1 MVTFDRSPT
10 GLLDLYADLGSQ
22 LSAAPGDRA
31 AVLATLSQVAVDR
44 VPGTE
49 WASITEG
56 RRGKFRTVAQT
67 DQAALAVDEI
77 QYALGTGPCVDAIIK
92 DVVFRADDLL
102 TDDRWP
108 EFGRLAAERH
118 HVRSMLSFRLFL
130 EDDERIMG
138 LNLYATGT
146 AAFDEDSETVGTL
159 VATHGALV
167 VTAAAAREQAAQL
180 EQALVNSRRIGMAMG
195 VLMATHKITQDQAF
209 TLLRIVS
216 QNTNRKLADIATDVL
231 DTGVLD
237 LPPQPS
243 KHR

>member
-10 GLLDLYADLGSQ
+10 GLLDLYADLGRQ
-22 LSAAPGDRA
+22 FAATGDRA
-31 AVLATLSQVAVDR
+31 AVLAALSRVAIDR
-44 VPGTE
+44 VPGAE

-56 RRGKFRTVAQT
+56 RKGGFRTVAET
-67 DQAALAVDEI
+67 HQAAREVDEI
-77 QYALGTGPCVDAIIK
+77 QYQLGTGPCVDAILK

-102 TDDRWP
+102 TDGRWP
-108 EFGRLAAERH
+108 VFGRLAAERH

-130 EDDERIMG
+130 EDDERIVG
-138 LNLYATGT
+138 LNLYATST

-167 VTAAAAREQAAQL
+167 ITAATAREQTAQL

-195 VLMATHKITQDQAF
+195 VLMATHKIAQDQAF

-216 QNTNRKLADIATDVL
+216 QNTNRKIADIATDVL
-231 DTGVLD
+231 DTGILD